1 MTGRNYSPEHYLL
14 AADLLPHAKEEVA
27 RVSWHDLEEALER
40 HAHGRIPLACAD
52 TRREL
57 AIAREVGLVAEDAV
71 EERVCVVERSEIV
84 AKLLADL
91 QPREEKVL
99 RMRFGFDGGDG
110 ATLAAIG
117 KCFGVKQERIRQI
130 EAKAIRKL
138 RHTSR
143 ARLLKPHTEW
153 SDL

>member
-14 AADLLPHAKEEVA
+14 AADLLPHAKEEIA
-27 RVSWHDLEEALER
+27 RVSWHDLEASLEL

-57 AIAREVGLVAEDAV
+57 AIAREVGLVPEDGV
-71 EERVCVVERSEIV
+71 EDRVCAIELSKIV

-91 QPREEKVL
+91 HPREEKVL

-110 ATLAAIG
+110 ATLEAVG
-117 KCFGVKQERIRQI
+117 KRFGLHKTRIRQI
-130 EAKAIRKL
+130 EAKAILKL

-153 SDL
+153 SEL